1 MMHCRGRNAHS
12 IATTFMAA
20 AICLAALAE
29 TATAWARTDC
39 HQVPERSSAEFAA
52 PGLFPVGVRTFTFE
66 DTTRPTPPNGDFPGA
81 PTRQLVTEVWYP
93 ATGAGGRD
101 AELAAGDAPYPT
113 ILYSHGFSGFRSAE
127 SHLTRH
133 LASRGYVVAAPD
145 FPLSNI
151 GAPGGPTIN
160 DVANQ
165 PGDVTFILDELLA
178 MSSDPGSTLPGA
190 LDVTRIGA
198 SGLSLGGL
206 TTLLVTFHKGLRE
219 PRIEAA
225 LPMAPPGCF
234 FTSRFF
240 STVRVPLLVMHGDSD
255 QLVPF
260 RQSGKR
266 VFHRA
271 RRPRHLV
278 GIRNGSHTGF
288 TSFASRLPT
297 TVHYD
302 VVGCSALEPELGSDT
317 QIGEIPGIGG
327 REDGVVYRPRR
338 CPLPCTEDVASL
350 PPALDAARH
359 HELTL
364 VTVAAFFDAYLKN
377 DTSAECFLRRRLR
390 QENPELLVKGGL

>member
-1 MMHCRGRNAHS
+1 MMRCRARKAHA
-12 IATTFMAA
+12 IVATLTAA
-20 AICLAALAE
+20 ATGLGLLGGAG
-29 TATAWARTDC
+29 TARARTSC
-39 HQVPERSSAEFAA
+39 HSVPERSSSEFAA
-52 PGLFPVGVRTFTFE
+52 PGPFAVGVRTFTFE
-66 DTTRPTPPNGDFPGA
+66 DTSRPTPPNDDYPGA

-93 ATGAGGRD
+93 AAGAGGRD
-101 AELAAGDAPYPT
+101 AELAAGAAPYPT

-127 SHLTRH
+127 IHVTRH

-151 GAPGGPTIN
+151 AAPGGPTIA

-165 PGDVTFILDELLA
+165 PGDLGFILDELLA
-178 MSSDPGSTLPGA
+178 MSNDPGSVLPGA
-190 LDVTRIGA
+190 VDGARVAA

-206 TTLLVTFHKGLRE
+206 TTLLVTFHAELRD
-219 PRIEAA
+219 PRIQAA

-240 STVRVPLLVMHGDSD
+240 RTVQVPLLVMHGDSD

-260 RQSGKR
+260 RQSGRR

-288 TSFASRLPT
+288 TFFALQFSP

-302 VVGCSALEPELGSDT
+302 VIGCTAIDQNLDLDPETGQFPGLGGPE
-317 QIGEIPGIGG
+317 Q
-327 REDGVVYRPRR
+327 GVVYRVRR
-338 CPLPCTEDVASL
+338 CPLPCTEDVESL

-364 VTVAAFFDAYLKN
+364 ITVAAFFDAYLKA
-377 DTSAECFLRRRLR
+377 DTSAECFLKRRLR
-390 QENPELLVKGGL
+390 EDNPELLVRGGR